1 MEHYKSIIA
10 YDGSDFAGYQ
20 RQTSDL
26 RTVQGAIEQALRNI
40 GWRGESI
47 MAAGRTDA
55 GVHAKGQV
63 ISYDMAWNQGSDV
76 LTRALNSQLP
86 NDVAAWRTEPAP
98 PDFHPR
104 FSATRRHY
112 CYSLLALKYR
122 DPLRERYAWRVQP
135 GFDLEAMEAAAKLIV
150 GRHDFAAFGT
160 APNPDG
166 HTVRQVYRVQ
176 WHNAKER
183 YWFDIEADAFLYH
196 MVRRL
201 VSAMIAVGSGRE
213 TVESFASLIE
223 DPEARWQGAIAP
235 ARGLCLKAVI
245 YE

>member
-10 YDGSDFAGYQ
+10 YDGTDFAGYQ
-20 RQTSDL
+20 RQTSGQ
-26 RTVQGAIEQALRNI
+26 RTVQGAIEEALRNI

-47 MAAGRTDA
+47 VASGRTDA

-63 ISYDMAWNQGSDV
+63 ISYNLAWKQGSDV

-86 NDVAAWRTEPAP
+86 SDVAAWMTEPAP

-104 FSATRRHY
+104 FSAISRRY
-112 CYSLLALKYR
+112 RYSLLALEHR
-122 DPLRERYAWRVQP
+122 DPFRERYAWRVQP
-135 GFDLEAMEAAAKLIV
+135 GIDLEAMGAAAGLIA

-160 APNPDG
+160 APNPHG
-166 HTVRQVYRVQ
+166 HTVREVHQAQ
-176 WHNAKER
+176 WHNAEER

-201 VSAMIAVGSGRE
+201 VSAMIAVGSGPE
-213 TVESFASLIE
+213 TVESFASMLE
-223 DPEARWQGAIAP
+223 DPQARWEGAIAP
-235 ARGLCLKAVI
+235 ACGLCLEAVI